1 MFSDSNAKVIV
12 AFLLLRLVLLIFM
25 RVMLDHNIHGQRMKL
40 HVVAMGL

>member
-25 RVMLDHNIHGQRMKL
+25 RVMLNHNKHGQKMQL
-40 HVVAMGL
+40 HVVVMGL